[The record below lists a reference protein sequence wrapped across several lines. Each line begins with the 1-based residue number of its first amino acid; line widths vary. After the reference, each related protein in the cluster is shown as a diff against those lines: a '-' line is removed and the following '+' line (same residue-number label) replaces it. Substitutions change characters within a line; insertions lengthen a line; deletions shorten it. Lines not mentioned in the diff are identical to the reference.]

1 LLGGRRWDMNQQTNV
16 LLDAAHSEKLAR
28 PIAPSLEKRRLRAF
42 VVMMIIDAA
51 LLHLAFA
58 LTGLVYHGDWW
69 SPRNMLAVQILLP
82 VFFTIALYN
91 GCYGGKSLGDW
102 IFASK
107 RALMALLVST
117 ALVNFL
123 AFYMKSNAE
132 LSRVSVTLG
141 LIVSVLA
148 LVLFRRLLVI
158 FIDHFWAGRTTNEL
172 VIDDGGPSFSAKKG
186 ETISAVEYALD
197 PTSHDPFMFDRLGKL
212 LQNQD
217 KVVVST
223 PRERRA
229 QWAFLLK
236 SAGVHG
242 EIVSQPAHELGA
254 LGVHHYEMQ
263 DRTTLIVSNGPLKLR
278 SRISK
283 RLFDTA
289 IVGGALLVLS
299 PLLLLTALLIKLED
313 GGPVFFVQRRMG
325 RGNTLFNMYKFRSM
339 KVDQNDAQGAR
350 STGREDDRI
359 TRIGAFIRKT
369 SIDELP
375 QLINVLTGDMSIVGP
390 RPHALGSQANNK
402 LFWEVDAQYWR
413 RHCLKPGLTGLA
425 QVRGHRGATVKES
438 DLTDRLQS
446 DLEYISGW
454 SLKRDIEIVF
464 KTAWVLSHENAY

>member
-1 LLGGRRWDMNQQTNV
+1 MNEQTGL
-16 LLDAAHSEKLAR
+16 LLDAAQSEKLAR

-42 VVMMIIDAA
+42 VVMMVIDAA

-58 LTGLVYHGDWW
+58 TASLVYHGDWA
-69 SPRNMLAVQILLP
+69 SPNNMLAAQTLLP

-91 GCYGGKSLGDW
+91 GSYGGQALGDW

-107 RALMALLVST
+107 RALTALLIST

-123 AFYMKSNAE
+123 AFYTKSNAE
-132 LSRVSVTLG
+132 FSRVSVTLG
-141 LIVSVLA
+141 LILSALAIVS
-148 LVLFRRLLVI
+148 FRRLLLM
-158 FIDHFWAGRTTNEL
+158 FIDKFWAGRTTNQL
-172 VIDDGGPSFSAKKG
+172 IIDDGGPSFTGIKAL
-186 ETISAVEYALD
+186 EISASDYAID
-197 PTSHDPFMFDRLGKL
+197 PMSHDPFMFDRLGKL

-217 KVVVST
+217 KVVVSC

-242 EIVSQPAHELGA
+242 EIVSQPAHDLGA
-254 LGVHHYEMQ
+254 LGVQRYEAQ
-263 DRTTLIVSNGPLKLR
+263 DRTTLVVSNGPLKLR

-299 PLLLLTALLIKLED
+299 PLLLLVALLIKLED
-313 GGPVFFVQRRMG
+313 GGPIFFVQRRMG
-325 RGNTLFNMYKFRSM
+325 RGNTFFNMFKFRSM
-339 KVDQNDAQGAR
+339 KVDKNDAEGAR
-350 STGREDDRI
+350 STSREDDRI

-375 QLINVLTGDMSIVGP
+375 QLINVLKGDMSIVGP
-390 RPHALGSQANNK
+390 RPHALGSRANNK
-402 LFWEVDAQYWR
+402 YFWEVDAQYWR

-425 QVRGHRGATVKES
+425 QVRGHRGATEKES

-454 SLKRDIEIVF
+454 SLRRDIEIVL
-464 KTAWVLSHENAY
+464 KTVLVLSHENAY